1 MSTVVKLTSESD
13 ADEVSAET
21 NRMPED
27 AVAAQPGAATP
38 SMTVRSVSVA
48 QRDARKAKVKER
60 INAIIRSVVLPVLT
74 FLIVIGIWSFIHQE
88 VTADIPSPAAT
99 WAHAKDVFASPFYNH
114 GPNDM
119 GIGWQVLY
127 SLGRV
132 MAGFV
137 LAVMVGIPVGFLMG
151 MSETFRRAWQPLI
164 QILRPVSPLAWLP
177 IGLLLFK
184 GVNPSA
190 IFVIFITC
198 IWPTLL
204 NTAAGVRSI
213 PEDYMNVARVMKLG
227 KWEITR
233 RILLPATMPFI
244 ITGMR
249 LSLSIAWMVIVAAE
263 MLTGGVGIGFYV
275 WDEWN
280 NLNVS
285 SIIVA
290 IFVIGGVGIAL
301 ELMMNVVQK
310 RFDYTQR

>member
-1 MSTVVKLTSESD
+1 MSTVVKLT
-13 ADEVSAET
+13 T
-21 NRMPED
+21 NKREED
-27 AVAAQPGAATP
+27 AVDQQSSAVAPGTEQAPQPAESSVTFDAAAA
-38 SMTVRSVSVA
+38 R
-48 QRDARKAKVKER
+48 RKEK
-60 INAIIRSVVLPVLT
+60 INGLIRSIVLPAIT
-74 FLIVIGIWSFIHQE
+74 FLIVIGIWAFIHQE
-88 VTADIPSPAAT
+88 ITQDIPSPVST
-99 WAHAKDVFASPFYNH
+99 WDHAVEVFSSPFYDN
-114 GPNDM
+114 GPNDK

-132 MAGFV
+132 MAGFG
-137 LAVMVGIPVGFLMG
+137 LAVLVGIPVGFIMG

-184 GVNPSA
+184 AVNPSA

-198 IWPTLL
+198 IWPTLI
-204 NTAAGVRSI
+204 NTAAGVRAI
-213 PEDYMNVARVMKLG
+213 PQDYMNVARVMKLG
-227 KWEITR
+227 KWEVTR
-233 RILLPATMPFI
+233 RILLPSTLPFI

-263 MLTGGVGIGFYV
+263 MLTGGIGIGFYV

-280 NLNVS
+280 NLNVN

-301 ELMMNVVQK
+301 EMIMNLVQK